1 MSGSSRLPQFDIEGY
16 EWNLFLSILPKLS
29 EARRLFNE
37 TGIHHLPQQMS
48 FELHYRPSIE
58 DIYLTEDAAHSAAEI
73 GMYWERL
80 FNAGYRTV
88 SREDNPLCYICAEF
102 TVIRTMC

>member
-1 MSGSSRLPQFDIEGY
+1 LLQFDIEGY
-16 EWNLFLSILPKLS
+16 EWKLFLSLLPKLS
-29 EARRLFNE
+29 EARRLLHE

-48 FELHYRPSIE
+48 FELHYMASIE
-58 DIYLTEDAAHSAAEI
+58 QTFFPEDAAYSAAEI

-80 FNAGYRTV
+80 FDAGYRTV
-88 SREDNPLCYICAEF
+88 SRENNPYCRICAEF